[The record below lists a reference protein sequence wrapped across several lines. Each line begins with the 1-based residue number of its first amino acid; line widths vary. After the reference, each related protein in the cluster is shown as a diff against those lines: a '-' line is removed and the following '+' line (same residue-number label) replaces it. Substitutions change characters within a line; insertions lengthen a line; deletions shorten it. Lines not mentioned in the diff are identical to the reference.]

1 MILKKLKIKTT
12 KKKKLKIRKPKTLIG
27 WKEWCALPELGLP
40 AIRAKVDTGARTSAL
55 HAFDIE
61 IFKKRGERYVRFKVL
76 PLETCRTL
84 SRTCVT
90 PLIEERVIISSNG
103 EREMRPVIMAD
114 IVLGDTAFTTELT
127 LTSRHKMNFRMLLGR
142 KALRKGRFAV
152 DPAKSFLQGVKL
164 HPETLYRK
172 HSPRGSA

>member
-1 MILKKLKIKTT
+1 MAK
-12 KKKKLKIRKPKTLIG
+12 KPKTLIG
-27 WKEWCALPELGLP
+27 WKEWCALPVLGLP

-61 IFKKRGERYVRFKVL
+61 IFKKKSEYFVRFKIL
-76 PLETCRTL
+76 PLEG
-84 SRTCVT
+84 SRFISRVCTAPLVT
-90 PLIEERVIISSNG
+90 QRVIISSNG

-114 IVLGDTAFTTELT
+114 IRIGETLFNTELT

-152 DPAKSFLQGVKL
+152 DPAKSFLQGQKL
-164 HPETLYRK
+164 HPETLYK
-172 HSPRGSA
+172 KS